1 MAKIQSMAK
10 ITEMAELAE
19 GIFSMWLQ
27 ASEIAGQA
35 VPGQFI
41 SLYCQDRDRLLPRP
55 ISLCEIDREQ
65 GILRLVY
72 RVAGAG
78 TKEFSQMSSGEEIRI
93 MGPLGN
99 GFPLDGCEQVS
110 VMESGKRAVLIGG
123 GIGIPPLLQ
132 LSKELAGEVT
142 VVVGYRNSDTFLL
155 EELKKAADHLLIA
168 TEDGSLGTKGNVID
182 AIRENDVHGDVVYS
196 CGPTPMLRGV
206 KTWAAAEGIPA
217 WLSMEERMA
226 CGIGA
231 CLGCVCQ
238 TTEVDDHSKV
248 KNKRICKDGPV
259 FLSTEIEL

>member
-1 MAKIQSMAK
+1 MAKIQCMARV
-10 ITEMAELAE
+10 TETEELAE

-27 ASEIAGQA
+27 APEITVQA

-41 SLYCQDRDRLLPRP
+41 SLYCQDKDKLLPRP
-55 ISLCEIDREQ
+55 ISLCEIDRER
-65 GILRLVY
+65 GTLRLVY
-72 RVAGAG
+72 RVVGAG
-78 TKEFSQMSSGEEIRI
+78 TKEFSQMRSGDEIRI
-93 MGPLGN
+93 LGPFGQ
-99 GFPLDGCEQVS
+99 GFPLEEGSE
-110 VMESGKRAVLIGG
+110 GKKAVLIGG

-132 LSKELAGEVT
+132 LSKELDGEVT
-142 VVVGYRNSDTFLL
+142 VVVGYRNSETFLL
-155 EELKKAADHLLIA
+155 KDLQRAAGHVVVA
-168 TEDGSLGTKGNVID
+168 TEDGSIGTRGNVID
-182 AIRENDVHGDVVYS
+182 AIREKEIRGDVIYS

-206 KTWAAAEGIPA
+206 KAWGIEQEIPA

-238 TTEVDDHSKV
+238 STEVDDHSGV